1 MTFYERSNEN
11 NEIKIK
17 KIIVV
22 IKKTIERKIVVIVVV
37 VNFASKSK
45 IKFFKLFKS
54 NKFIINFNSKSISI
68 KSYFEFNIN
77 NDITFEMLL
86 L

>member
-1 MTFYERSNEN
+1 MLLINQSNKN
-11 NEIKIK
+11 NETKTK

-22 IKKTIERKIVVIVVV
+22 IKKTIERKIVVVIVII
-37 VNFASKSK
+37 NFVSKSK
-45 IKFFKLFKS
+45 IKFFKLFKLK
-54 NKFIINFNSKSISI
+54 KFVINFNSKSTSM
-68 KSYFEFNIN
+68 KLCFEFDIN

>member
-1 MTFYERSNEN
+1 MIFKSKT
-11 NEIKIK
+11 K

-22 IKKTIERKIVVIVVV
+22 IKKTIESKIVVVVVVVV
-37 VNFASKSK
+37 VNFVSKRK

-54 NKFIINFNSKSISI
+54 NKFIINFNSKSTSM
-68 KSYFEFNIN
+68 KSCFEFDKN
-77 NDITFEMLL
+77 NNKTSKMLL